1 MRLRRFLINEP
12 MGWERYRPIAQ
23 CPTPRPNP
31 TRSAHRFLESAKI
44 FSIHSVPPDTVWRTL
59 SGVVQW

>member
-12 MGWERYRPIAQ
+12 MGCERYRPISQ

-31 TRSAHRFLESAKI
+31 PSYEHRFLESAKI
-44 FSIHSVPPDTVWRTL
+44 FRIRSVPPDTVC
-59 SGVVQW
+59 